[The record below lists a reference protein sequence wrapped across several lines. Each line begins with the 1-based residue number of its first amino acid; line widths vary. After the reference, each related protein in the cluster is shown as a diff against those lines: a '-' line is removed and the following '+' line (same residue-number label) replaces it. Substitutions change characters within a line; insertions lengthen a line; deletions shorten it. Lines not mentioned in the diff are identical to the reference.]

1 MRRKRLPLQKGAG
14 SPNDI
19 GAGHVGFAF
28 ITIDAQYPPSW
39 PYVSIYRNY
48 VEAMEP
54 GSCVGGEY
62 ANVGEVLEATLEVT
76 FIGNVNNLFNEK
88 YWT

>member
-1 MRRKRLPLQKGAG
+1 
-14 SPNDI
+14 
-19 GAGHVGFAF
+19 
-28 ITIDAQYPPSW
+28 
-39 PYVSIYRNY
+39 
-48 VEAMEP
+48 MEP